1 MARKF
6 RIMIVEDEYAAAQ
19 SLAKSLT
26 RFDYDVI
33 AIIDNGEEAVENA
46 KALHPDVILL
56 DVTLNGTMDGISVAN
71 QIPAELDIPII
82 FLTAHGDDATFS
94 RAKTSNSFAF
104 LEKPLNLNYVRHCI
118 EMALYKQ
125 AQERTQRQM
134 EKELLQ
140 KELKTLVLLKA
151 IPDLIFSCRL
161 DGTILYCQ
169 KPESTEFSFVSEDLV
184 GKKLNEVLNPRD
196 ENSSHYNLSQGF
208 LADDLQVC
216 LKILANQKTR
226 YLDLRSIRSGPDEV
240 LVIVRDITERKIA
253 EELILRQVNELKTSQ
268 ALIIQQSNELI
279 VAHDKAETANK
290 AKSDFLATMSHEI
303 RTPMNSVIGL
313 ADLLL
318 KTELS
323 DQQQLFVNGI
333 MNSATTLLDIIN
345 DILDFSKVE
354 SGKIEIK
361 PVSFDLRGVC
371 ESVGELLSPKITGKQ
386 VELILSC
393 APEIPKQ
400 LIGDAGRIRQVLVN
414 LVGNAIKFTEQGTI
428 SLIVEFH
435 EASNK
440 RALLK
445 FRVAD
450 TGIGIP
456 EDVQPLLF
464 QKFFQVDSI
473 SNRKFAG
480 TGLGLAICKKLVEMM
495 GGTIGVKSKPGKG
508 TTFWFNLELPIDK
521 QDDSGSDI
529 YPEQL
534 SGVRAL
540 IVDDIRR
547 SRLTLA
553 RYLVRLGLR
562 CSMAPSGQQAMEL
575 LNKAHRDKDPFQIVL
590 IDQNMP
596 DMDGI
601 ALGKS
606 IKADK
611 ELAGAQLILLSPY
624 SHDLKKI
631 SGCPDSLFTAY
642 ITKPFRQHLVIDAVA
657 VVSLCAQQNSN
668 GRQGTIQN
676 NAVND
681 TAATPNPQPER
692 QLRVLVAE
700 DNPSSQLV
708 AVTMLQFIGC
718 SVDAVSCGRDAVS
731 RIRRH
736 HYDLVFM
743 DCHMPDMNGFEAT
756 AEIRRLEGKQKHSI
770 IIALTANAIKGYREQ
785 CLAAGMDDYLSKP
798 IRSDKLNE
806 IVERWSTRLSLPHL
820 REKEAPPDEKAI
832 SSVSDDVF
840 DIRHLKKMLLI
851 FSKTDKDFVSSV
863 VEPYL
868 HTVEFH
874 IPLLYEA
881 LDASNYTGLYET
893 AHFLLGGSKNLG
905 LQKLTHVCTALQE
918 TANSHSH
925 ESAREHINALEQ
937 QLPLIK
943 AYVQEMQTNKGGI

>member
-1 MARKF
+1 
-6 RIMIVEDEYAAAQ
+6 MIVEDEYLTAH
-19 SLAKSLT
+19 SLEKSLT
-26 RFDYDVI
+26 RFEYDVVSI
-33 AIIDNGEEAVENA
+33 VDNGEAAVA
-46 KALHPDVILL
+46 GACDLHPDLILL
-56 DVTLNGTMDGISVAN
+56 DVSLNGTMDGITVAN
-71 QIPAELDIPII
+71 QIPPELEIPII

-104 LEKPLNLNYVRHCI
+104 LEKPINLNYLRHCI

-169 KPESTEFSFVSEDLV
+169 KPESADFSFVPDDLI
-184 GKKLNEVLNPRD
+184 GKKLSEVLNPRD
-196 ENSSHYNLSQGF
+196 ENSSYYNLSQGF

-216 LKILANQKTR
+216 LKILVHQKTR

-253 EELILRQVNELKTSQ
+253 DELILRQMNELKTSQ
-268 ALIIQQSNELI
+268 ALIIQQSHELI
-279 VAHDKAETANK
+279 IAHDKAETANK

-323 DQQQLFVNGI
+323 DQQLLFANGI
-333 MNSATTLLDIIN
+333 VNSAATLLDIIN

-361 PVSFDLRGVC
+361 PVSFDLRGIC
-371 ESVGELLSPKITGKQ
+371 ENVGELLSPKIIGRQ
-386 VELILSC
+386 VELILYC
-393 APEIPKQ
+393 APDIPTQ

-435 EASNK
+435 ESSAK
-440 RALLK
+440 RASLK
-445 FRVAD
+445 FQVVD

-456 EDVQPLLF
+456 EDVLPLLF

-495 GGTIGVKSKPGKG
+495 GGTIGVKSRPGKG
-508 TTFWFNLELPIDK
+508 STFWFHLELPIDK
-521 QDDSGSDI
+521 QDDAGSDL

-540 IVDDIRR
+540 LVDDIRR
-547 SRLTLA
+547 NRLTLA
-553 RYLVRLGLR
+553 RYLVPLGLR
-562 CSMAPSGQQAMEL
+562 CSMVSSGQQAMEQ
-575 LNKAHRDKDPFQIVL
+575 LNRAHREKDPFQIVL
-590 IDQNMP
+590 IDQHMP

-601 ALGKS
+601 TLGKS

-611 ELAGAQLILLSPY
+611 DLAGAQLILLSPY
-624 SHDLKKI
+624 SHDYGKI
-631 SGCPDSLFTAY
+631 SGCPDSLFTAF
-642 ITKPFRQHLVIDAVA
+642 ISKPFRHHLVIDAVA
-657 VVSLCAQQNSN
+657 VVSLCARQNGN
-668 GRQGTIQN
+668 GRHGTLHNETTIN
-676 NAVND
+676 S
-681 TAATPNPQPER
+681 TAAPTPQTDR

-718 SVDAVSCGRDAVS
+718 SVDTVSCGRDAVS
-731 RIRRH
+731 RVRLH

-743 DCHMPDMNGFEAT
+743 DCNMPDMNGFEAT
-756 AEIRRLEGKQKHSI
+756 AEIRRIEGRQKHSI

-798 IRSDKLNE
+798 IRSEKLIE
-806 IVERWSTRLSLPHL
+806 IVDRWSKKRVQHHP
-820 REKEAPPDEKAI
+820 RELEIPPAGTAVA
-832 SSVSDDVF
+832 SVSEDIF
-840 DIRHLKKMLLI
+840 DLCHLKKMLHI
-851 FSKTDKDFVSSV
+851 FSKTNKDFVSSV

-868 HTVEFH
+868 HTVEAQ

-881 LDASNYTGLYET
+881 LDARNYSGLYET

-905 LQKLTHVCTALQE
+905 LLKLTHVCIALQN
-918 TANSHSH
+918 TASSHSH
-925 ESAREHINALEQ
+925 ESAREQINALELH
-937 QLPLIK
+937 LPLIK
-943 AYVQEMQTNKGGI
+943 AYVHEMQSNKSVF